1 VGVIKK
7 ESLSHIQGGGDEKG
21 ISNTTLHSIARK
33 EIDFN
38 KKLTIKNRK
47 SEKSQKIFLFIFSSK
62 VGWFFDST

>member
-7 ESLSHIQGGGDEKG
+7 NPFLIFRGEGDEKG

-38 KKLTIKNRK
+38 EKHEKQLFKNCLL
-47 SEKSQKIFLFIFSSK
+47 IT
-62 VGWFFDST
+62 VD